1 MIVTSN
7 NRVFHLLMKKE
18 KKKMNKK
25 GKEIQH
31 RKILINSVL
40 SWTLQDVLNHHL
52 YKDKVETIP
61 KTFSSVEQYLNSYRY
76 PLLEEIHAEMYAGVE
91 NLSQPPACRIVSV
104 KKDRSYK
111 PHGKLLHQV
120 IFDGQYQ
127 PYCNDVVALLDA
139 RPTSLEDLHNPRRLF
154 VPAIVVDVNIKR
166 KHNMIQILTLKPI
179 MAEKGEEKMIEP
191 RFAVFLLN
199 LLPSLRIWEA
209 LNGRN
214 FSILKEVVSFDSRVE
229 VSCGLCSQKVKCL
242 QENNLHTF
250 NLNESQLEAVI
261 SSIETSK
268 CDHKSSVKLIWGPPG
283 TGKTKTVSVI
293 LFELLK
299 MKCKT
304 LTCAPTNTAIV
315 EVTSRLMKIV
325 RDASLQN
332 GSYGLGDI
340 LLLGNKD
347 RLKMHEHD
355 HLADV
360 FLDNRVEAL
369 SQCSVSFSKWGSWIK
384 TMTSLLKDSYQ
395 LYRKYLESRKNTKTE
410 NRTCCLFCGKRDQV
424 DDLEDEKLNIALRI
438 SLFMRR
444 QLRYFEKEM
453 SSCIKCMCTH
463 MPTSIV
469 SVKMVGNMFRALELF
484 KYFTSLLQ
492 DGSFTDQQVRKI
504 FSGSETI
511 QFTVSDPS
519 LRFLS
524 KTRNECLEILNSLT
538 KVSIPMF
545 GNDRAI
551 RMLCLQRACLT
562 FCTTSSSAK
571 LTKITKTKL
580 VIIDEAAQL
589 KECESAIP
597 LQLPNVQHA
606 ILIGDERQL
615 PAMVQSKISEEAEF
629 GRSLFERLVSL
640 GHKTHLLNVQYRMH
654 PSISLFPNSEFYSK
668 QIYDAYSVQQKSYT
682 KHLLQGNMYGPYS
695 FINMSCGKE
704 ELDDKHSLNNMMEV
718 AVIAEI
724 IENLY
729 KASVANRQKVSV
741 GVISPYNVQVI
752 AISKKLGFKYV
763 SHSDFSVSV
772 RSVDGF
778 QGGEEDIILIST
790 VRSNDY
796 GSIGFLANHQRT
808 NVALTRARYCLWILG
823 DGKTL
828 MKNNSVWRKIVVDA
842 KGRGCYFN
850 AEDDKRL
857 SKVILDSL
865 VECGQLNDLLRMKSL
880 IFKGARWKVIFK
892 DDFWK
897 SFVRIKGVVTRKD
910 VVAILMKLA
919 TGWRD
924 RPSRS
929 RRKKLAI
936 TNGASSPLLK
946 QNNVD
951 GFYKLLWTIDIVKEN
966 KKHTQVIKILNVLP
980 HMEIP
985 RLAKNLDTIFGSY
998 SIEKMSRCEF
1008 KCLEGTLEVPMSWES
1023 HWVTKQ
1029 RYLKLKELSTGL
1041 ASLSLWDRKTKE
1053 LIEASR
1059 ES

>member
-1 MIVTSN
+1 
-7 NRVFHLLMKKE
+7 MK
-18 KKKMNKK
+18 KK

-40 SWTLQDVLNHHL
+40 SWTLQDVLDHHL
-52 YKDKVETIP
+52 YKDEVETIP
-61 KTFSSVEQYLNSYRY
+61 KTFSSVEQYLNSFRY
-76 PLLEEIHAEMYAGVE
+76 PLLEEIHAEMNASTE
-91 NLSQPPACRIVSV
+91 NLSQSPVCRIVSV

-111 PHGKLLHQV
+111 RPEKLLHQV
-120 IFDGQYQ
+120 IFDGQYHPQ
-127 PYCNDVVALLDA
+127 FNDVVALLDA
-139 RPTSLEDLHNPRRLF
+139 RPTSLEDLNNPRRLF
-154 VPAIVVDVNIKR
+154 VPALVLDANITR

-179 MAEKGEEKMIEP
+179 MAEKGEVNMIEP

-229 VSCGLCSQKVKCL
+229 VSCGVCSQKAKCL
-242 QENNLHTF
+242 QENDLHTF
-250 NLNESQLEAVI
+250 NLNGSQLEAVI

-268 CDHKSSVKLIWGPPG
+268 CDHKSSVKIIWGPPG

-304 LTCAPTNTAIV
+304 LTCAPTNTSIV

-325 RDASLQN
+325 RDALQN
-332 GSYGLGDI
+332 GNYSLGDI
-340 LLLGNKD
+340 LLLGNTD

-355 HLADV
+355 DLADV
-360 FLDNRVEAL
+360 FLDNRIEAL
-369 SQCSVSFSKWGSWIK
+369 TRCSISFSKWGSWIK
-384 TMTSLLKDSYQ
+384 TMISLLKDSYQ
-395 LYRKYLESRKNTKTE
+395 LYHKYLESRKNTKTE
-410 NRTCCLFCGKRDQV
+410 KRTRCLFCVNKDQV
-424 DDLEDEKLNIALRI
+424 DDLEDEKLSIALRI
-438 SLFMRR
+438 SLFMKK

-469 SVKMVGNMFRALELF
+469 SVKMVDNIFRALELF
-484 KYFTSLLQ
+484 KHFTSLLQ
-492 DGSFTDQQVRKI
+492 DGSFTDQQVMKI

-511 QFTVSDPS
+511 QFTVNDPS
-519 LRFLS
+519 LCFLS

-551 RMLCLQRACLT
+551 RMFCLQRPCLT

-571 LTKITKTKL
+571 LSKIKNTKL

-597 LQLPNVQHA
+597 LGLPNVQHA

-615 PAMVQSKISEEAEF
+615 PAMVQSKISEGAEF

-640 GHKTHLLNVQYRMH
+640 GHESHLLNVQYRMH

-668 QIYDAYSVQQKSYT
+668 QISDAYSVQQKSYT
-682 KHLLQGNMYGPYS
+682 KDLLQGNMYGPYS

-718 AVIAEI
+718 AVISEI
-724 IENLY
+724 IENLFQ
-729 KASVANRQKVSV
+729 ASVANGQKVSV
-741 GVISPYNVQVI
+741 GVISPYNAQVI
-752 AISKKLGFKYV
+752 AISKKLGFKYAL
-763 SHSDFSVSV
+763 HSDFSVSV
-772 RSVDGF
+772 RSIDGF
-778 QGGEEDIILIST
+778 QGGEEDVIIIST
-790 VRSNDY
+790 VRSNNY
-796 GSIGFLANHQRT
+796 GSIGFLDNNQRT
-808 NVALTRARYCLWILG
+808 NVALTRARYCLWIIG

-828 MKNNSVWRKIVVDA
+828 TKKNSVWRKIVVDA

-857 SKVILDSL
+857 SKVIIDSL

-880 IFKGARWKVIFK
+880 IFKGERWKAIFE

-897 SFVRIKGVVTRKD
+897 SFVRIKSIVTRKD
-910 VVAILMKLA
+910 VVALLMKLA

-924 RPSRS
+924 RPSR
-929 RRKKLAI
+929 RKKLAI
-936 TNGASSPLLK
+936 NNGASSPLLK

-966 KKHTQVIKILNVLP
+966 KKHTQVLKILNVLP

-998 SIEKMSRCEF
+998 SKEKMSRCEF
-1008 KCLEGTLEVPMSWES
+1008 KCLEGTMEVPMIWES
-1023 HWVTKQ
+1023 HRVIKQ

-1041 ASLSLWDRKTKE
+1041 ASLSLG
-1053 LIEASR
+1053 
-1059 ES
+1059 

>member
-1 MIVTSN
+1 
-7 NRVFHLLMKKE
+7 
-18 KKKMNKK
+18 MNKK

-52 YKDKVETIP
+52 YNDKVETIP

-76 PLLEEIHAEMYAGVE
+76 PLLEEVHAAMNASME
-91 NLSQPPACRIVSV
+91 NLSQSPVCRIVSV
-104 KKDRSYK
+104 KKDRRYK
-111 PHGKLLHQV
+111 RPEKLLHQI

-139 RPTSLEDLHNPRRLF
+139 RPTSLEDLINPRRLF
-154 VPAIVVDVNIKR
+154 VPAIVLDVNIKR
-166 KHNMIQILTLKPI
+166 KHNMLQILTLKPI
-179 MAEKGEEKMIEP
+179 MAEKGEENMIEP

-209 LNGRN
+209 LKGRN
-214 FSILKEVVSFDSRVE
+214 LSILKEVVSFDSRVE
-229 VSCGLCSQKVKCL
+229 VSCGVCSQKVKCL
-242 QENNLHTF
+242 QENDLHTF
-250 NLNESQLEAVI
+250 NLDGSQLEAVI

-304 LTCAPTNTAIV
+304 LTCTPTNTAIV
-315 EVTSRLMKIV
+315 EVTSRLMKLV
-325 RDASLQN
+325 RDALQN
-332 GSYGLGDI
+332 GNYSLGDL
-340 LLLGNKD
+340 LLLGNTD

-355 HLADV
+355 DLADV
-360 FLDNRVEAL
+360 FIDNRIEAL

-384 TMTSLLKDSYQ
+384 TMISLLKDSYQ
-395 LYRKYLESRKNTKTE
+395 LYHKFLESRKNTKTE
-410 NRTCCLFCGKRDQV
+410 KRTCCLFCVKRDQI

-438 SLFMRR
+438 SLFMRK

-469 SVKMVGNMFRALELF
+469 SVKVVNNMYRALELF

-492 DGSFTDQQVRKI
+492 DNSFTDQQVMKI
-504 FSGSETI
+504 FSASETI
-511 QFTVSDPS
+511 QFTVNDPS

-524 KTRNECLEILNSLT
+524 KSRNECLEILNSLT

-551 RMLCLQRACLT
+551 RMFCLKRACLT
-562 FCTTSSSAK
+562 FCTASSSAM
-571 LTKITKTKL
+571 LSKIKNTKL

-606 ILIGDERQL
+606 ILIADERQL

-640 GHKTHLLNVQYRMH
+640 GHETHLLNVQYRMH
-654 PSISLFPNSEFYSK
+654 PSISFFPNSEFYGK
-668 QIYDAYSVQQKSYT
+668 QISDAYSVQQESYT
-682 KHLLQGNMYGPYS
+682 KDLLQGNMYGPYS
-695 FINMSCGKE
+695 FINMSRGKE
-704 ELDDKHSLNNMMEV
+704 ELDNKHSLYNMMEV
-718 AVIAEI
+718 AVISEI
-724 IENLY
+724 IENLFQ
-729 KASVANRQKVSV
+729 ASVANGQKVSV
-741 GVISPYNVQVI
+741 GIISPYNAQVI
-752 AISKKLGFKYV
+752 AISKNLGFKYV

-772 RSVDGF
+772 RSIDGF
-778 QGGEEDIILIST
+778 QGGEEDVIIIST

-796 GSIGFLANHQRT
+796 GSIGFLDNNQRT

-828 MKNNSVWRKIVVDA
+828 TKKNSVWRKIVVDA

-857 SKVILDSL
+857 SKVIIDSL

-880 IFKGARWKVIFK
+880 LFKGARWKVILE

-897 SFVRIKGVVTRKD
+897 SFVRIRRVVTRKD
-910 VVAILMKLA
+910 VVGLLMKLA

-924 RPSRS
+924 RPSKS
-929 RRKKLAI
+929 RRKKLK
-936 TNGASSPLLK
+936 NMKSASSPLLK
-946 QNNVD
+946 QNNSDD
-951 GFYKLLWTIDIVKEN
+951 GFYRLLWTTDIVKEN
-966 KKHTQVIKILNVLP
+966 KKYTQVLRIFNILP
-980 HMEIP
+980 HTEIP

-998 SIEKMSRCEF
+998 SIEKMWRCKF
-1008 KCLEGTLEVPMSWES
+1008 KCLEGELEVPMSWEP
-1023 HWVTKQ
+1023 Q
-1029 RYLKLKELSTGL
+1029 RYLKHKEQSTG
-1041 ASLSLWDRKTKE
+1041 
-1053 LIEASR
+1053 
-1059 ES
+1059 